1 MATVLAPPAVAQR
14 AAGAYDR
21 VFYSGMAIAMAVT
34 VLVGFGPTYYFRALN
49 DTPTFSGLTELPSLV
64 HVHGAL
70 FTAWTLL
77 LVVQTQLV
85 ARRQLGLHRRLGLA
99 SVALAAALVVVGWQ
113 TTVAAG
119 RRGAAPPG
127 LDALVFLV
135 VPVFDILLF
144 AVFVSAAIVLRR
156 NKEAHKRLML
166 LAYVSMLTAAV
177 ARLPGVMALGP
188 PGFFGLT
195 FVFVLIGVAYDL
207 FSRRRVHPVYAWG
220 GLLLALSMPGR
231 LVLSGT
237 PLWRSFAEW
246 VVR

>member
-1 MATVLAPPAVAQR
+1 MATVLAPPAAAR
-14 AAGAYDR
+14 RTAGAYDR

-34 VLVGFGPTYYFRALN
+34 VLVGFGPTYYFRAFN

-64 HVHGAL
+64 YVHGAL

-85 ARRQLGLHRRLGLA
+85 ARRQLGLHRRLGMA

-113 TTVAAG
+113 TTAAAG

-144 AVFVSAAIVLRR
+144 AVFVSAAIALRR

-207 FSRRRVHPVYAWG
+207 FSRRRVHPVYVWG
-220 GLLLALSMPGR
+220 GLLLAVSMPGR
-231 LVLSGT
+231 LVLSST
-237 PLWRSFAEW
+237 PIWRSFAEW

>member
-1 MATVLAPPAVAQR
+1 MATVLAPPAVAR
-14 AAGAYDR
+14 RTAGAYDR

-49 DTPTFSGLTELPSLV
+49 DTPTFSGLSELPSLV

-77 LVVQTQLV
+77 FVVQTQLV
-85 ARRQLGLHRRLGLA
+85 ARRQLALHRRLGMA
-99 SVALAAALVVVGWQ
+99 SVALAAAIVVVGWQ

-119 RRGAAPPG
+119 KRGAAPAG
-127 LDALVFLV
+127 LDPLVFLV

-144 AVFVSAAIVLRR
+144 AVFVSAAIALRR

-166 LAYVSMLTAAV
+166 LGYVSAMPAAI
-177 ARLPGVMALGP
+177 ARLPGVMVLGP

-195 FVFVLIGVAYDL
+195 FLIVLAGIAYDL
-207 FSRRRVHPVYAWG
+207 FSRRRVHPAYVWG
-220 GLLLALSMPGR
+220 GLLLAVSMPGR
-231 LVLSGT
+231 LMLSST
-237 PLWRSFAEW
+237 PAWRAFAEW

>member
-1 MATVLAPPAVAQR
+1 MATVLAPPAAAQR
-14 AAGAYDR
+14 TAGAYDR

-77 LVVQTQLV
+77 FVVQTQLV
-85 ARRQLGLHRRLGLA
+85 ARRQLGLHRRLGMA
-99 SVALAAALVVVGWQ
+99 SLALAVAVVIVGWQ